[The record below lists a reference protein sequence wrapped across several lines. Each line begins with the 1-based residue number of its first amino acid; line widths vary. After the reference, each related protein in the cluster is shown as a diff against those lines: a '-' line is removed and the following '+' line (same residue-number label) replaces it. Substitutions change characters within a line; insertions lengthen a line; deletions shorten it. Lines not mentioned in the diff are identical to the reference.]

1 MSKKTWLF
9 SVRST
14 AGLAIWVLILSTIA
28 CSSGQFLATAT
39 PYPTLTPY
47 PTYTPNPPTATPI
60 PARWDVKVL
69 SAIKS
74 KSFGE
79 WYYAEDLKSEYIIV
93 TLEYTYRGER
103 TTSFSPQT
111 VILLFPDGSSWPG
124 YALSATDYQP
134 ENSNKV
140 TNFYN
145 QGPILNYI
153 KPGQTKVEKF
163 GWGLTI
169 NSDKKFFLLFPE
181 TKPIDIKIED

>member
-1 MSKKTWLF
+1 MSNKTRLF
-9 SVRST
+9 SVRSA
-14 AGLAIWVLILSTIA
+14 AGLAFWALILSMIA

-47 PTYTPNPPTATPI
+47 PTYTPNPSTATPV
-60 PARWDVKVL
+60 PARWEVKVV
-69 SAIKS
+69 SAVKS

-79 WYYAEDLKSEYIIV
+79 WYYADDVKSEYIIV
-93 TLEYTYRGER
+93 TLEYTYRGDQ
-103 TTSFSPQT
+103 TVPFSPQT
-111 VILLFPDGSSWPG
+111 VVLLFPDGSSWPG

-134 ENSNKV
+134 ENTSKV

-169 NSDKKFFLLFPE
+169 TSDTEYRLLFPE
-181 TKPIDIKIED
+181 TEPIDVKIGN

>member
-1 MSKKTWLF
+1 M
-9 SVRST
+9 
-14 AGLAIWVLILSTIA
+14 VLSLSILA

-60 PARWDVKVL
+60 PPRWDVKIL

-79 WYYAEDLKSEYIIV
+79 WYYADDVKSEYIIV
-93 TLEYTYRGER
+93 TIEYTYRGD
-103 TTSFSPQT
+103 TTTQFSPQS
-111 VILLFPDGSSWPG
+111 VVLLFPDGSSWPG

-134 ENSNKV
+134 ENNSKV

-145 QGPILNYI
+145 QGPVLTYI
-153 KPGQTKVEKF
+153 RPGQTKVEKF

-169 NSDKKFFLLFPE
+169 NSDTKYRLLFPE
-181 TKPIDIKIED
+181 MEPIDITIED